1 MPDEWLEKMRSISGI
16 VKGGTP
22 RFGKV
27 THKDM
32 TERYRDHN
40 NPLAEITKDKVM
52 FKTIMEGNAS
62 DKVFK
67 KEVEA
72 IERARVTEKKENPD
86 LPKSRGLKG
95 LKKTTKRST
104 VLMRL
109 FSALIFVAFCF
120 VLGLYLAELRNVKI
134 ACPST
139 QVMYGGECFTPYVEY
154 CDSRKIDVRTGKPTE
169 GF

>member
-72 IERARVTEKKENPD
+72 IERARVTEKKE
-86 LPKSRGLKG
+86 KSRSAKKQRIEG
-95 LKKTTKRST
+95 LKKDYK
-104 VLMRL
+104 
-109 FSALIFVAFCF
+109 
-120 VLGLYLAELRNVKI
+120 KK
-134 ACPST
+134 
-139 QVMYGGECFTPYVEY
+139 YGANAP
-154 CDSRKIDVRTGKPTE
+154 I
-169 GF
+169 